1 MTREVSQPEMS
12 ALKLRMP
19 WKSCLMSVTPE
30 THQPAMGPYFAVA
43 AAAFELYSVAAVL
56 REALSA
62 KVVPVQAGG
71 EGEGG
76 GGEGEGGG
84 GEGEGSGIRQQAS
97 LHFAVSDVFLL
108 LLEHS
113 LMHFFSSPPGGL
125 HAFLTLFWSFFLQT
139 FPLLSAAQSSGDC
152 RAASALP
159 LFIPGTGSI
168 FIGVAEGW
176 VSGGASAPT
185 QFRTH
190 NAASILAG
198 RGALNLVRVAIFI

>member
-12 ALKLRMP
+12 ALKLNKLLKRL
-19 WKSCLMSVTPE
+19 LMSITPE
-30 THQPAMGPYFAVA
+30 THQPAMGPYFGVA
-43 AAAFELYSVAAVL
+43 LAAYELYSVAAVL

-71 EGEGG
+71 E
-76 GGEGEGGG
+76 
-84 GEGEGSGIRQQAS
+84 GIRQQAS

-113 LMHFFSSPPGGL
+113 LMHFFGSPPL

-185 QFRTH
+185 QFSTH

-198 RGALNLVRVAIFI
+198 RGALNLVRVAFFI